1 MLHLYHVENEMASE
15 LDQILNAIEHTEKEV
30 VAMLQLILDKLTE
43 MHSDT
48 EQLVSNTDVIAS
60 NTEPGVEESP

>member
-1 MLHLYHVENEMASE
+1 VENEMASE